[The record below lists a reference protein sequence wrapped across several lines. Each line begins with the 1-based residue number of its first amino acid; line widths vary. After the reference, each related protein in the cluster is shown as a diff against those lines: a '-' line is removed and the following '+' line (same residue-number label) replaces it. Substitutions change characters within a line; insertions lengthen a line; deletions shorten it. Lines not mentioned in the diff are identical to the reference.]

1 MLPNSLLA
9 SAAGLALSMGI
20 AASVDAR
27 DIKALADLEGSGEDG
42 YWEYYEVTDEAKL
55 EAFQAIVGEPG
66 APMADP
72 PADPIKIAFIYPSQ
86 DVSDFWLRNYQ
97 AMMKRLEEMG
107 IPAEDTQY
115 ASNVGDH
122 VMQATYTDQVEQ
134 EDFDYVVFGPTE
146 LQVQQDNIKRLIDK
160 PDTEVIV
167 WNFTVV
173 PQAWGSTQPLAY
185 LSFSHLAGA
194 LQMCDYVLQELGK
207 EGTMALVR
215 GIPGSIDD
223 QRSGGFK
230 ECVTSQ
236 SNWEVAYE
244 HYGDF
249 ERERGYTGTQQ
260 ILQAYPE
267 VELIHNANT
276 AMAMGSISA
285 VQEAGSDVKVT
296 AWGGTG
302 DELEALRHGE
312 LWATP
317 MRMSDDV
324 GVATAE
330 VVRAH
335 LEGRVDD
342 IPLVSLGRITIV
354 SGETGADEVDAMERE
369 AFRYTGIGTLER

>member
-1 MLPNSLLA
+1 MRTKTLF
-9 SAAGLALSMGI
+9 AGVAGI
-20 AASVDAR
+20 ALCAAVAEAR
-27 DIKALADLEGSGEDG
+27 DVPALADMEGSGGDG
-42 YWEYYEVTDEAKL
+42 YWEYYEVTDEATL
-55 EAFQAIVGEPG
+55 AAFQEIVGKPGEAMANPPSEPV
-66 APMADP
+66 
-72 PADPIKIAFIYPSQ
+72 KIAFIYPSQ

-97 AMMKRLEEMG
+97 AMMARLEEMG
-107 IPAEDTQY
+107 IPAEDTQF
-115 ASNVGDH
+115 ASDVGDH
-122 VMQATYTDQVEQ
+122 IIQATYTDQVEQ

-146 LQVQQDNIKRLIDK
+146 LKVQQDNIKRLIDK

-194 LQMCDYVLQELGK
+194 LIMCDYVLGKLGT

-215 GIPGSIDD
+215 GIPGAIDD

-230 ECVTSQ
+230 DCVTSQ
-236 SNWEVAYE
+236 SNWKVAYE
-244 HYGDF
+244 HVGMF

-335 LEGRVDD
+335 LEGRTDD

-354 SGETGADEVDAMERE
+354 SGETGADVVDAMERE

>member
-1 MLPNSLLA
+1 MQSKTLIA
-9 SAAGLALSMGI
+9 SVAGLVLCAGFTV
-20 AASVDAR
+20 ATEAR
-27 DIKALADLEGSGEDG
+27 EIPALADLEGSGEEG
-42 YWEYYEVTDEAKL
+42 YWEYYEVTDADNL
-55 EAFQAIVGEPG
+55 ATFQAIVGEPG
-66 APMADP
+66 EAMANP
-72 PADPIKIAFIYPSQ
+72 PGEPVKIAFIYPSQ

-97 AMMKRLEEMG
+97 AMMKRLEEIG
-107 IPAEDTQY
+107 LPAVDTQY
-115 ASNVGDH
+115 ASDVGDH
-122 VMQATYTDQVEQ
+122 VIQATYTDQVEQ

-146 LQVQQDNIKRLIDK
+146 LRVQQDNIKRLIDK

-173 PQAWGSTQPLAY
+173 PQDWGSSQPLAY

-194 LQMCDYVLQELGK
+194 LIMCDYVLENLGT

-215 GIPGSIDD
+215 GIPGAIDD

-244 HYGDF
+244 HYGNF

-335 LEGRVDD
+335 VEGRTDD
-342 IPLVSLGRITIV
+342 IPLVILGRITIV
-354 SGETGADEVDAMERE
+354 SGETGADIVDAMERE

>member
-1 MLPNSLLA
+1 MRTKTLIA
-9 SAAGLALSMGI
+9 SVAGLALC
-20 AASVDAR
+20 AAVAEAR
-27 DIKALADLEGSGEDG
+27 DIPALADMEGSGADG
-42 YWEYYEVTDEAKL
+42 YWEYYEVTDESTLA
-55 EAFQAIVGEPG
+55 AFQEIVGKPG
-66 APMADP
+66 ETMANP
-72 PADPIKIAFIYPSQ
+72 PAEPVTIAFIYPSQ

-107 IPAEDTQY
+107 IPAKDTQF
-115 ASNVGDH
+115 ASDVGDH
-122 VMQATYTDQVEQ
+122 MIQATYTDQVEQ

-146 LQVQQDNIKRLIDK
+146 LKVQQDNIKRLIDK

-173 PQAWGSTQPLAY
+173 PQAWGSSQPLAY

-194 LQMCDYVLQELGK
+194 LIMCDYVLKKLGT

-215 GIPGSIDD
+215 GIPGAIDD

-230 ECVTSQ
+230 DCVTSQ
-236 SNWEVAYE
+236 SNWQVAYE
-244 HYGDF
+244 HVGMF

-335 LEGRVDD
+335 LEGRTDD

-354 SGETGADEVDAMERE
+354 SGETGADVVDAMERE

>member
-1 MLPNSLLA
+1 MRTKTLFA
-9 SAAGLALSMGI
+9 GVAGLALC
-20 AASVDAR
+20 AAVAEAR
-27 DIKALADLEGSGEDG
+27 DIPALADMEGSGADG
-42 YWEYYEVTDEAKL
+42 YWEYYEVTDEATL
-55 EAFQAIVGEPG
+55 AAFQEIVGKPG
-66 APMADP
+66 EAMANP
-72 PADPIKIAFIYPSQ
+72 PAEPVTIAFIYPSQ

-107 IPAEDTQY
+107 IPAKDTQF
-115 ASNVGDH
+115 ASDVGDH
-122 VMQATYTDQVEQ
+122 MIQATYTDQVEQ

-146 LQVQQDNIKRLIDK
+146 LKVQQDNIKRLIDK

-173 PQAWGSTQPLAY
+173 PQAWGSSQPLAY

-194 LQMCDYVLQELGK
+194 LIMCDYVLKKLGT

-215 GIPGSIDD
+215 GIPGAIDD

-230 ECVTSQ
+230 DCVTSQ
-236 SNWEVAYE
+236 SNWQVAYE
-244 HYGDF
+244 HVGMF

-335 LEGRVDD
+335 LEGRTDD

-354 SGETGADEVDAMERE
+354 SGETGADVVDAMERE

>member
-1 MLPNSLLA
+1 MRTKTLIA
-9 SAAGLALSMGI
+9 SVAGLALC
-20 AASVDAR
+20 ATVAEAR
-27 DIKALADLEGSGEDG
+27 DVPALADMKGSGEDG
-42 YWEYYEVTDEAKL
+42 YWEYYEVTDEGTLA
-55 EAFQAIVGEPG
+55 AFQEIVGKPG
-66 APMADP
+66 ETMANP
-72 PADPIKIAFIYPSQ
+72 PAEPVTIAFIYPSQ

-107 IPAEDTQY
+107 IPAKDTQF
-115 ASNVGDH
+115 ASDVGDH
-122 VMQATYTDQVEQ
+122 IIQATYTDQVEQ

-146 LQVQQDNIKRLIDK
+146 LKVQQDNIKRLIDK

-194 LQMCDYVLQELGK
+194 LIMCDYVLKKLGT

-215 GIPGSIDD
+215 GIPGAIDD

-230 ECVTSQ
+230 DCVTSQ
-236 SNWEVAYE
+236 SNWQVAYE
-244 HYGDF
+244 HVGMF

-335 LEGRVDD
+335 LEGRTDD

-354 SGETGADEVDAMERE
+354 SGETGADVVDAMERE

>member
-1 MLPNSLLA
+1 MRTKTLIA
-9 SAAGLALSMGI
+9 SVAGLALC
-20 AASVDAR
+20 ATVADAR
-27 DIKALADLEGSGEDG
+27 DVPALADMKGSGEDG
-42 YWEYYEVTDEAKL
+42 YWEYYEVTDEGTLA
-55 EAFQAIVGEPG
+55 AFQEIVGKTGET
-66 APMADP
+66 MANP
-72 PADPIKIAFIYPSQ
+72 PAEPVTIAFIYPSQ

-107 IPAEDTQY
+107 IPAKDTQF
-115 ASNVGDH
+115 ASDVGDH
-122 VMQATYTDQVEQ
+122 MIQATYTDQVEQ

-146 LQVQQDNIKRLIDK
+146 LKVQQDNIKRLIDK

-173 PQAWGSTQPLAY
+173 PQAWGSSQPLAY

-194 LQMCDYVLQELGK
+194 LIMCDYVLKKLGT

-215 GIPGSIDD
+215 GIPGAIDD

-230 ECVTSQ
+230 DCVTSQ
-236 SNWEVAYE
+236 SNWQVAYE
-244 HYGDF
+244 HVGMF

-335 LEGRVDD
+335 LEGRTDD

-354 SGETGADEVDAMERE
+354 SGETGADVVDAMERE

>member
-1 MLPNSLLA
+1 MRLKSLFA
-9 SAAGLALSMGI
+9 SVAGLALCAGI
-20 AASVDAR
+20 AAVAEAR
-27 DIKALADLEGSGEDG
+27 EVAALADLEGSGEDG
-42 YWEYYEVTDEAKL
+42 YWEYYEVTDEATL
-55 EAFQAIVGEPG
+55 AAFQANVGKPG
-66 APMADP
+66 EAMANP
-72 PADPIKIAFIYPSQ
+72 PSEPIKIAFIYPSQ

-115 ASNVGDH
+115 ASDVGDH
-122 VMQATYTDQVEQ
+122 LIQATYTDQVEQ

-146 LQVQQDNIKRLIDK
+146 LRVQQDNIKRLIDK

-173 PQAWGSTQPLAY
+173 PQAWGSSQPLAY

-194 LQMCDYVLQELGK
+194 LIMCDYVLEKLGA

-215 GIPGSIDD
+215 GIPGAIDD

-236 SNWEVAYE
+236 SNWKVAYE
-244 HYGDF
+244 HVGNF

-285 VQEAGSDVKVT
+285 VQEVGSDVKVT

-335 LEGRVDD
+335 LEGRNDD

-354 SGETGADEVDAMERE
+354 SGETGADVVDAMERE